1 MEFHLR
7 SPSFRRHN
15 FCGPNTRLNERLKPD
30 GTPKDWSKPI
40 NRVDE
45 ICKRHDIAYRNG
57 DRCKADEAM
66 LRELNELDDRDLSCG
81 ELLAKYCALFAIG
94 IVRRFGMCCRLRNKR
109 D

>member
-7 SPSFRRHN
+7 SPSFRRYN
-15 FCGPNTRLNERLKPD
+15 FCGPNTRLNERLNPD
-30 GTPKDWSKPI
+30 GTPKDWSQPI

-45 ICKRHDIAYRNG
+45 ICMRHDIAYRNG
-57 DRCKADEAM
+57 DRCEADETM
-66 LRELNELDDRDLSCG
+66 LRELNELDNRDLSCS

-94 IVRRFGMCCRLRNKR
+94 IVRLFRMCYRSRNKR